1 MKEKILNKSYVLI
14 MLIFGMLLVFLSP
27 PLSVPD
33 ENTHFINAYCTSQLN
48 LFPDKGDSSNG
59 VGKYL
64 PQYIADFTNQYS
76 RYAGGDFDK
85 KYSFRDAYFDSWLPV
100 DDTNRSMIFW
110 ENNLTTINFGA
121 YIVSG
126 FGMKICSILSLVCGE
141 NFDTAYNL
149 MLAGRTA
156 NLLFYVL
163 ICYLAILITP
173 CLKKTMMLLT
183 TMPMSIYLAASL
195 SYDAILIPI
204 CLLFFA
210 EFMKLYLETDEYRI
224 NKVDFCIVLLCT
236 YFMAAIK
243 MAYLPFI
250 ILLLGIKQKKFG
262 KIKNYIISIMAVG
275 GMVIIGL
282 VLPKI
287 GLAIATKN
295 IEQTVDNNILIQ
307 KDYLL
312 QHIIYIPHIIGKS
325 FYEYKNFYLSSFV
338 GKFGQLDTN
347 LPVIYIVLFAL
358 ILILVALVEGLYVGK
373 VNVKIKIL
381 ALFVVTAIITGMF
394 LAMYVNWTPLV
405 EEPRGITVSGIQG
418 RYFIPIY
425 CFLFIFLF
433 SDVKS
438 RISSKINL
446 CVEHT
451 IYDIAVFFII
461 FNPLLTSVVILLR
474 YWN

>member
-1 MKEKILNKSYVLI
+1 MKEKILNKSYVFI

-163 ICYLAILITP
+163 ICYWAILITP

-250 ILLLGIKQKKFG
+250 ILLLGIKRKKFG

-287 GLAIATKN
+287 GLVIATKN

-312 QHIIYIPHIIGKS
+312 QHITYIPYIIGKT
-325 FYEYKNFYLSSFV
+325 FYKYKSFYLSSFV

-347 LPVIYIVLFAL
+347 LPVIYIVSFAL
-358 ILILVALVEGLYVGK
+358 ILILVALVEGFYVGK

-381 ALFVVTAIITGMF
+381 ALFVVIAIITGMF

-405 EEPRGITVSGIQG
+405 EEPRGMTVSGIQG
-418 RYFIPIY
+418 RYFIPIF
-425 CFLFIFLF
+425 CFAFVFILNNWR
-433 SDVKS
+433 S
-438 RISSKINL
+438 RISKKTNVCLEKGVYNI
-446 CVEHT
+446 T
-451 IYDIAVFFII
+451 FFLTC
-461 FNPLLTSVVILLR
+461 FNPLITNVVILLR
-474 YWN
+474 YWK